1 MFNLSS
7 NIKLFLILGV
17 LVAAQV
23 FWSQTIMSERAER
36 IDQLTATVQSQAS
49 DISAKDQQISELER
63 YKFVEEGYKKII
75 EAQAKEYRAL
85 EANYESLKNQTLT
98 EIRDMSEEDRSKGLE
113 IHNVW
118 KLYMGDN

>member
-7 NIKLFLILGV
+7 NIKLFLILGA

-36 IDQLTATVQSQAS
+36 IDQLTATVQSQAR

>member
-7 NIKLFLILGV
+7 NIKLFLILGA